1 MCNCNQKRAS
11 YSSGPQAE
19 ASAGMRQ
26 VKLVQKGLFTITGD
40 VTGRVYV
47 FKKINDI
54 VWVDKR
60 DLVYMEEVEEL
71 QLL

>member
-1 MCNCNQKRAS
+1 
-11 YSSGPQAE
+11 
-19 ASAGMRQ
+19 MRQ

-40 VTGRVYV
+40 ITGRVYV

-54 VWVDKR
+54 NWVDKR
-60 DLVYMEEVEEL
+60 DVVYMEKVEEL